1 MRVEHEMPSVRQ
13 LRGRIRSVRSTAR
26 VTRAMQMVAASKMR
40 RAQDQVLGARPYA
53 EKLRAVLGG
62 LAAGGAAATDI
73 PHPLLQVRPVRNTLV
88 LEVTPSRGLCGGLPR
103 NLNRATAR
111 FIVARETPTAVVTI
125 GRKGRD
131 FMARTGQDLK
141 ASFDSFGDRPTLA
154 DVLPVSRMLER
165 AYTDGEADE
174 VHIAFTLFRNTMEQ
188 TPVVTRLLPVEPE
201 ALEGAAAPSEY
212 LYEPDAAGVFAALL
226 PRYVEMQVYYAL
238 LEANASEQSARMV
251 AMRKATEAADDMIE
265 TLTLDLNKARQNS
278 ITAELLDLVGG
289 VAALE
294 G

>member
-1 MRVEHEMPSVRQ
+1 MPSVRQ
-13 LRGRIRSVRSTAR
+13 LRSRIRGVRNTSR

-40 RAQDQVLGARPYA
+40 HAQDQALGARPYA

-62 LAAGGAAATDI
+62 LVASGAAATDP
-73 PHPLLQVRPVRNTLV
+73 PHPLLEVRPVRNTLV
-88 LEVTPSRGLCGGLPR
+88 LEVTPDRGLCGGLPS
-103 NLNRATAR
+103 NLNRAVAS
-111 FIVARETPTAVVTI
+111 FIVAREAPTAVITI

-131 FMARTGQDLK
+131 FMARTRQDLK
-141 ASFDSFGDRPTLA
+141 ASFDSLGDRPRLA

-188 TPVVTRLLPVEPE
+188 APVITRLLPVDQPPDRSGAEP
-201 ALEGAAAPSEY
+201 SDY
-212 LYEPDAAGVFAALL
+212 LYEPDAAGVLAALL
-226 PRYVEMQVYYAL
+226 PRYLEMQVYHAL

-265 TLTLDLNKARQNS
+265 TLTLDMNKARQNA

>member
-1 MRVEHEMPSVRQ
+1 MPSVRQ

-40 RAQDQVLGARPYA
+40 RAQEQALGARPYA
-53 EKLRAVLGG
+53 EKLRAVLGD
-62 LAAGGAAATDI
+62 LVAQGAAASDI
-73 PHPLLQVRPVRNTLV
+73 EHPLLAVRPVRSTLV
-88 LEVTPSRGLCGGLPR
+88 LEVTPTRGLCGGLPG

-111 FIVARETPTAVVTI
+111 FIVERETPTAVITI

-154 DVLPVSRMLER
+154 DVLPVSRMLAS
-165 AYTDGEADE
+165 AYTDREADE
-174 VHIAFTLFRNTMEQ
+174 VHIAFTRYKNTMEQ
-188 TPVVTRLLPVEPE
+188 SPVVMRLLPVEPE
-201 ALEGAAAPSEY
+201 AFEAAAGPTDY
-212 LYEPDAAGVFAALL
+212 LYEPDPAGVFAALL
-226 PRYVEMQVYYAL
+226 PRYIEMQVYDAL

>member
-1 MRVEHEMPSVRQ
+1 MPSVRQ

-40 RAQDQVLGARPYA
+40 RAQEQARGARPYA

-62 LAAGGAAATDI
+62 LAGEATTDF
-73 PHPLLQVRPVRNTLV
+73 PHPLLDVRPVRNTLV
-88 LEVTPSRGLCGGLPR
+88 LEVTPDRGLCGGLPS

-125 GRKGRD
+125 GRKGRN
-131 FMARTGQDLK
+131 FMARTGGHLK
-141 ASFDSFGDRPTLA
+141 ASFDGFGDRPTLA
-154 DVLPVSRMLER
+154 DTLPVSRMLER

-174 VHIAFTLFRNTMEQ
+174 VHIAFTLFVNTLEQ
-188 TPVVTRLLPVEPE
+188 VPVVKRLLPVEPE
-201 ALEGAAAPSEY
+201 ALETAAGPTDY
-212 LYEPDAAGVFAALL
+212 LYEPSAEGVFAALL
-226 PRYVEMQVYYAL
+226 PRYLEMQVYYAL

-265 TLTLDLNKARQNS
+265 SLTLDLNKARQNS